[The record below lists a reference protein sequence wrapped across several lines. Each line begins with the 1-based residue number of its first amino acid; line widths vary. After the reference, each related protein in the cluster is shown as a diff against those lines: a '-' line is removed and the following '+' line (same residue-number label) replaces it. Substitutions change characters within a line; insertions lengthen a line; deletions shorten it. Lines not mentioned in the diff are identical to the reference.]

1 MKSISVLWV
10 MLFIHEIA
18 HKTVHDLKEIFHYKA
33 NLFTLLIL
41 SLCTSVLTLF
51 VMCNFCAHLI
61 CKQPVPSIAIL
72 YASCLFQ
79 QAETN
84 TYIHICI
91 YIHMHAY
98 TCAHTH
104 PRTRSYTC
112 MQQDSVREVRPHRHL
127 LIKWPNFSLA
137 CLMTKSQQIFGYYVK

>member
-1 MKSISVLWV
+1 MKLHIKLYT
-10 MLFIHEIA
+10 I
-18 HKTVHDLKEIFHYKA
+18 LKNTFHYKA

-41 SLCTSVLTLF
+41 SLYKCTHFICHVYSL
-51 VMCNFCAHLI
+51 NFCAHLI
-61 CKQPVPSIAIL
+61 CKQSVLSIAIL

-91 YIHMHAY
+91 YIHMHSY
-98 TCAHTH
+98 TCTHTH
-104 PRTRSYTC
+104 PRTCSYTC
-112 MQQDSVREVRPHRHL
+112 MQQDSVREVRPHHHL

>member
-1 MKSISVLWV
+1 MEFNFQLKKHMKSISVLWV

-18 HKTVHDLKEIFHYKA
+18 HKIVHDLKEIFHYKA

-84 TYIHICI
+84 TYIYIHTYMYLHSYACI
-91 YIHMHAY
+91 YMY
-98 TCAHTH
+98 TH
-104 PRTRSYTC
+104 
-112 MQQDSVREVRPHRHL
+112 RPAV
-127 LIKWPNFSLA
+127 KLA
-137 CLMTKSQQIFGYYVK
+137 CSKIQFVRSGLIIIC